1 MSDLNGKIRLKDIVY
16 DITDTYCS
24 VSSRNGEIYLSL
36 DTDAECSDENVEYE
50 LCSARLYHEDGF
62 NTHASSLEEL
72 KGRKFVW
79 NSEENADG
87 EEAGTLYVLEHEY
100 LSSGTIEITDVS
112 DGFMTIYWSGL
123 ANVYWS
129 EEYGSDIPFEAE
141 FTVKLPKIH
150 FTVDAFK
157 ATNVKI
163 DNDTRLEILNLD
175 EFNNEVERV
184 SASRKWDDFNTVLRF
199 KLIHLGKDYLGE
211 AAFTNGKNNFATAF
225 DDSCPRKVAFLGV
238 DFNLRVN
245 YEMFTFDIE

>member
-36 DTDAECSDENVEYE
+36 DTDAKCSDENVEYE

-72 KGRKFVW
+72 KGKKFVW
-79 NSEENADG
+79 DSEENDDG

-100 LSSGTIEITDVS
+100 LSSGTIEITDIS

-163 DNDTRLEILNLD
+163 DGNTRLEILNLD

-184 SASRKWDDFNTVLRF
+184 SVSRKWDDFNTVLKF
-199 KLIHLGKDYLGE
+199 KLTHLGKDYFGE
-211 AAFTNGKNNFATAF
+211 VAFTNGKNNFVTAL
-225 DDSCPRKVAFLGV
+225 DESCPRRVAFLGV

-245 YEMFTFDIE
+245 YEMFRFDID

>member
-16 DITDTYCS
+16 NITDTYCS
-24 VSSRNGEIYLSL
+24 ASSRNGEIYLFP

-50 LCSARLYHEDGF
+50 LRSARLYHENGF
-62 NTHASSLEEL
+62 NTFASSFEEL
-72 KGRKFVW
+72 KGKKFVW
-79 NSEENADG
+79 DSEENADG

-141 FTVKLPKIH
+141 FTVKLSKIH
-150 FTVDAFK
+150 YTVDAFK

-163 DNDTRLEILNLD
+163 DGDTRLEILNLD
-175 EFNNEVERV
+175 EFNKEVERV
-184 SASRKWDDFNTVLRF
+184 SASRKWDDFNTVLTF
-199 KLIHLGKDYLGE
+199 KLIHLGKDHFGE
-211 AAFTNGKNNFATAF
+211 VAFTNGKNNFVTAF
-225 DDSCPRKVAFLGV
+225 DESCPRKVAFLGV

-245 YEMFTFDIE
+245 YEMFSFDID